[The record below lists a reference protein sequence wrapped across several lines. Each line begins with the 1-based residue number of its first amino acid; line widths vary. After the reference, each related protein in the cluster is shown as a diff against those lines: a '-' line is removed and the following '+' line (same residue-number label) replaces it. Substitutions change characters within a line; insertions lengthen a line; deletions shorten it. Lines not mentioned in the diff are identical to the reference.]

1 MFDEFIAKTK
11 YISPI
16 VESRFSS
23 IKRVYREHQIVKDA
37 KNSDKISPLSSYLE
51 NENVSY
57 NQLIEFIKS
66 IGNRAKK
73 PFRDA
78 LTDISKKMLGR
89 EPEYYDVCVF

>member
-16 VESRFSS
+16 IDSRFSS
-23 IKRVYREHQIVKDA
+23 IKRIYRELQIVTDTKDA
-37 KNSDKISPLSSYLE
+37 NKISPLSSYLE
-51 NENVSY
+51 NENMSY

-78 LTDISKKMLGR
+78 LTNISKKNTR
-89 EPEYYDVCVF
+89 